1 MFIWVILS
9 QNSLRVIDTHLQLA
23 HSKPKW
29 LRKPNFMDKLI
40 KCQKIYYDN
49 DEMSIGYAPT
59 PCHTV
64 PCSGKRHTGDV
75 NGDSVFDILDVSV
88 QEKYR
93 AEMYAGF
100 HSVQGIAIIFF
111 LFSFLLTNCC
121 DYRREKWCRNICYW

>member
-1 MFIWVILS
+1 MVAVAEFYGQI
-9 QNSLRVIDTHLQLA
+9 NKM
-23 HSKPKW
+23 SK
-29 LRKPNFMDKLI
+29 FYD
-40 KCQKIYYDN
+40 DN
-49 DEMSIGYAPT
+49 DDRSIGYTLT